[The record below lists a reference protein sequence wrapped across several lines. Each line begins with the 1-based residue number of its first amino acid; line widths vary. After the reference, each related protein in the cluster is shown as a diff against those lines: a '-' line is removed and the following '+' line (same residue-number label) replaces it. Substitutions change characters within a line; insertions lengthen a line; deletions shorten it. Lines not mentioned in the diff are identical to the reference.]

1 MICTTLCAGH
11 GDSVGSAYVAVETL
25 WCRRTAVRTLRCQ
38 RVAVGTRTARPPP
51 GPSEVTAMAAA
62 APRLAG
68 PQRAC
73 ATGPP
78 ARSLPLGAPSSPLL
92 SSPSRAAPR
101 PAPAEP
107 CARRGEGRGRPRE
120 GRRGGARGRGGER
133 SRAEPRRAELAV
145 APASTAAMLDPS
157 SSEEESEELVEEE
170 SGKEPLAPAA
180 ARLSPSRPGES
191 PGPGGGGGG
200 GGGLQPGGR
209 AGGAARPAS
218 PSPSVASEKEKDE
231 LERLQRE
238 EEERKRKLQLYV
250 FVMRCIAYPFNAKQ
264 PTDMARRQ
272 QKVPRCRP
280 ALPVLL
286 PLPFAA
292 PCPRR
297 PPAPRLPAPPPAR
310 SRSRPRRLPG
320 APRAVPARGTLA
332 PCGLRVGPVPVRGS
346 AAAQAPLVVMQYGNR
361 GCPGFWPAGGC

>member
-1 MICTTLCAGH
+1 
-11 GDSVGSAYVAVETL
+11 
-25 WCRRTAVRTLRCQ
+25 
-38 RVAVGTRTARPPP
+38 
-51 GPSEVTAMAAA
+51 
-62 APRLAG
+62 
-68 PQRAC
+68 
-73 ATGPP
+73 
-78 ARSLPLGAPSSPLL
+78 
-92 SSPSRAAPR
+92 
-101 PAPAEP
+101 
-107 CARRGEGRGRPRE
+107 
-120 GRRGGARGRGGER
+120 
-133 SRAEPRRAELAV
+133 
-145 APASTAAMLDPS
+145 MLDPS

-332 PCGLRVGPVPVRGS
+332 PCGLRVGSVWAPSRC
-346 AAAQAPLVVMQYGNR
+346 AAPLPPRHRSWLCNMGIGDVRDFGRLEVVER
-361 GCPGFWPAGGC
+361 GEIAFMARALSSCERRLRVGAYCEVPFFGS